1 MNRQYRQI
9 VKYTG
14 YFGGVQGLNILAAL
28 VRNKVVAVLLGPIG
42 LGLISLYNTAVKLI
56 GDTTIL
62 GIPVSS
68 VRYLSECQE
77 GPDRC
82 RMVATVRLWSLLTAA
97 LGAVVCCVLVPFF
110 RLFYFSTEMSFAEF
124 LWLVPVVALTAVTAG
139 ELSIL
144 KGLHRMRE
152 VAIQSV
158 VNAML
163 SLVVTLPLFCCL
175 ATKAS
180 CPRLWPPLLPPASR
194 CCGSRCECIPTGFP
208 ALSVKPFQQEVEWC
222 VLAWHLL

>member
-1 MNRQYRQI
+1 MKENANRQYRQI

-56 GDTTIL
+56 GDTTNL

-77 GPDRC
+77 EQDRC

-97 LGAVVCCVLVPFF
+97 LGAVVCCVLVPFSACF
-110 RLFYFSTEMSFAEF
+110 ISARKCALPNFSIWCRL
-124 LWLVPVVALTAVTAG
+124 
-139 ELSIL
+139 
-144 KGLHRMRE
+144 
-152 VAIQSV
+152 
-158 VNAML
+158 
-163 SLVVTLPLFCCL
+163 
-175 ATKAS
+175 
-180 CPRLWPPLLPPASR
+180 LL
-194 CCGSRCECIPTGFP
+194 
-208 ALSVKPFQQEVEWC
+208 
-222 VLAWHLL
+222 